1 MGKPTPEELE
11 TALTHAAHLREQGED
26 IFYIGKCLLNFNY
39 RMKYL
44 ENVLTKADLYLHSG
58 EAAVE
63 HAELVKAIEKA
74 KKASMAPGQEDE
86 GMHPW

>member
-1 MGKPTPEELE
+1 MILVPLDNTTNAIEMGCLP
-11 TALTHAAHLREQGED
+11 GW
-26 IFYIGKCLLNFNY
+26 IIGKCLLNFNY

-44 ENVLTKADLYLHSG
+44 EDVLAKANLYLHSG

-63 HAELVKAIEKA
+63 HAELVKAIEIA
-74 KKASMAPGQEDE
+74 EKASMAPGQEDK

>member
-11 TALTHAAHLREQGED
+11 TALKHAARMRENGED
-26 IFYIGKCLLNFNY
+26 QFFMAKSLLNINY

-44 ENVLTKADLYLHSG
+44 EEVLDKAKLYLHSG

-63 HAELVKAIEKA
+63 HALLLKAIEEA
-74 KKASMAPGQEDE
+74 ETASRTPGDDDGQ
-86 GMHPW
+86 MHPW